1 MDQKHS
7 YDPADGFPRIMPSRY
22 DDVERA
28 LVWLK
33 EVFGLREHLRWTS
46 PEGVVRHAEMMLG
59 DAFVE
64 LAQSSKDQPSPRTLG
79 ATSSVII
86 AIVDDIDSRYQRT
99 KAAGAKTIAPIED
112 KPWGLRQFTVEDLE
126 GHRWEFSQ
134 QTRVV
139 PPQEWGAKLSP

>member
-1 MDQKHS
+1 M
-7 YDPADGFPRIMPSRY
+7 PALRY

-28 LVWLK
+28 LGWL
-33 EVFGLREHLRWTS
+33 EDAFGLHEHLRWTS

-64 LAQSSKDQPSPRTLG
+64 LAQSSDDQPSPLTLG

-86 AIVDDIDSRYQRT
+86 AMVEDVDRHYIRT
-99 KAAGAKTIAPIED
+99 RAADARTISPLED
-112 KPWGLRQFTVEDLE
+112 KPWGLRQYTVEDLE

-134 QTRVV
+134 QSRLV
-139 PPQEWGAKLSP
+139 PPEEWGATLSP